1 MGTEVIN
8 MNMLID
14 YTALIFMMASIFSI
28 MLATGL
34 NANGKATLL
43 TSLPELAF
51 IGMYIGLVIMLS
63 NMSDPA
69 NIPIS
74 LAICCLPALYAFI
87 VYLVTAST
95 SANAKFEEIQPRT
108 KQRAA
113 GTVIFLMTL
122 IYVTSVNHPAFLD
135 TFTVAA
141 VSIFIFLVAVTQK
154 MSADF
159 SSLKT
164 RDLLPTIGMI
174 IGVIGSIVALV
185 NIHDPKSIGPA
196 MAVAYLGVIYTGVI
210 RVLWLILQPTNET
223 EDPYGRVVHF
233 VYGRCLL
240 PIITVTILLVSF

>member
-1 MGTEVIN
+1 

-14 YTALIFMMASIFSI
+14 YTSLIFVIASIFSI

-69 NIPIS
+69 NVPIS

-154 MSADF
+154 MSAGF

-174 IGVIGSIVALV
+174 IGVIGSIVALA
-185 NIHDPKSIGPA
+185 NIYDPKSIGPA
-196 MAVAYLGVIYTGVI
+196 LALSYLGVIYTGVI

-223 EDPYGRVVHF
+223 EDPYERVVHF
-233 VYGRCLL
+233 TYGRFLV
-240 PIITVTILLVSF
+240 PIITVTILLVSLQNQ

>member
-1 MGTEVIN
+1 
-8 MNMLID
+8 MNILID
-14 YTALIFMMASIFSI
+14 YTSLIFVIASIFSI
-28 MLATGL
+28 MLATGV

-43 TSLPELAF
+43 TALPEIAF

-63 NMSDPA
+63 SMNDPA
-69 NIPIS
+69 DVPIS
-74 LAICCLPALYAFI
+74 LAICCLPALYAFM

-95 SANAKFEEIQPRT
+95 SANTKAQEIQPRT

-113 GTVIFLMTL
+113 GTAIFLMTL

-154 MSADF
+154 MSAGF

-174 IGVIGSIVALV
+174 IGIIGSIIALA
-185 NIHDPKSIGPA
+185 NIDDPKTIGPA
-196 MAVAYLGVIYTGVI
+196 LALSYLGVIYTGII

-223 EDPYGRVVHF
+223 EDPYERVVHF
-233 VYGRCLL
+233 TYGRFLV
-240 PIITVTILLVSF
+240 PIITVTILLVSLQNQ

>member
-1 MGTEVIN
+1 
-8 MNMLID
+8 MNILID
-14 YTALIFMMASIFSI
+14 YTSLIFVIASIFSI
-28 MLATGL
+28 MLATGV

-43 TSLPELAF
+43 TALPEIAF

-63 NMSDPA
+63 SMNDPA
-69 NIPIS
+69 DVPIS
-74 LAICCLPALYAFI
+74 LAICCLPALYAFM

-95 SANAKFEEIQPRT
+95 SANTKFEEIQPRT

-113 GTVIFLMTL
+113 GTAIFLMTL

-154 MSADF
+154 MSAGF

-174 IGVIGSIVALV
+174 IGIIGSIIALA
-185 NIHDPKSIGPA
+185 NIDAPKTIGPA
-196 MAVAYLGVIYTGVI
+196 LALSYLGVIYTGII

-223 EDPYGRVVHF
+223 EDPYERVVHF
-233 VYGRCLL
+233 TYGRFLV
-240 PIITVTILLVSF
+240 PIITVTILLVSLQNQ